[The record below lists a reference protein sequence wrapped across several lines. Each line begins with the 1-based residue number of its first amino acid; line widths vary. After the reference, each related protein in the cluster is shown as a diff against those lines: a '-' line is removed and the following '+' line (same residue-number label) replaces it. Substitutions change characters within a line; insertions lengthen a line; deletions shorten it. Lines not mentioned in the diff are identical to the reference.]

1 MNITFLVG
9 NGFDLAC
16 GLKSQYKDV
25 YTEYNTIRN
34 PGDSDCVVKF
44 RTQLDKKDKTWGDFE
59 LGMAAHATMFSNEA
73 DFIDCVR
80 DFSLF
85 LNDYLVNQQKLF
97 WNRFAEYDKY
107 AKPAVL
113 KHLAE
118 SLYQFYSGTTN
129 NTVQHIEKLLLTA
142 KRVSFNFISF
152 NYTTVFEEIM
162 RNAINYNAVTGNIF
176 VHNKNCDINLE
187 NTIHIHGKL
196 SQDWVLGVDNLEQFS
211 NILFP
216 ITEDFKHCFIKPY
229 FNQTF
234 DKNRVVQASK
244 TIQQSD
250 VLCIIGM
257 SLGESDLTW
266 KNKIAE
272 WLSES
277 TEHHLFYY
285 SLEMMEK
292 TKITAFDRVRLE
304 REAKQQLCS
313 KLGINNE
320 DCFEQI
326 HIPISKW
333 LFNIRRMTY
342 TYTTGEHVAHPPIR

>member
-97 WNRFAEYDKY
+97 WNSFAEYDKH

-129 NTVQHIEKLLLTA
+129 NTVQQIEKLLFAA

-152 NYTTVFEEIM
+152 SV
-162 RNAINYNAVTGNIF
+162 
-176 VHNKNCDINLE
+176 KNE
-187 NTIHIHGKL
+187 T
-196 SQDWVLGVDNLEQFS
+196 FS
-211 NILFP
+211 YI
-216 ITEDFKHCFIKPY
+216 
-229 FNQTF
+229 
-234 DKNRVVQASK
+234 
-244 TIQQSD
+244 
-250 VLCIIGM
+250 
-257 SLGESDLTW
+257 
-266 KNKIAE
+266 
-272 WLSES
+272 
-277 TEHHLFYY
+277 
-285 SLEMMEK
+285 
-292 TKITAFDRVRLE
+292 
-304 REAKQQLCS
+304 
-313 KLGINNE
+313 
-320 DCFEQI
+320 
-326 HIPISKW
+326 
-333 LFNIRRMTY
+333 
-342 TYTTGEHVAHPPIR
+342 